1 MGIREQNEQMENR
14 EQMVWG
20 GDKKQSSFL
29 RGEYYRDEIKRINP
43 YISVAPGGSETV

>member
-1 MGIREQNEQMENR
+1 MNR
-14 EQMVWG
+14 WRTESRWLG

-43 YISVAPGGSETV
+43 YISVAPEGSETV